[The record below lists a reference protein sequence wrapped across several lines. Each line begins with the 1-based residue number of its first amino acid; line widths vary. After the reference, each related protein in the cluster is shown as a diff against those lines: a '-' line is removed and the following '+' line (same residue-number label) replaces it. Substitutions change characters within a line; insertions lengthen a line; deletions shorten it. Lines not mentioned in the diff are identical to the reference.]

1 MVLYHEMTWDQY
13 VPHESAKDLFDQ
25 ICDEGKLDEL
35 ERLIDEFYDGGMI
48 EEGQLDD
55 LLISDDDWV
64 RGQLDLEEE
73 EEEEEEE
80 DEDDYAGDDPDE
92 EDDEDV

>member
-1 MVLYHEMTWDQY
+1 MLLYHEMTWDQY
-13 VPHESAKDLFDQ
+13 VPHESARELFEQ

-55 LLISDDDWV
+55 LLISEDDWV
-64 RGQLDLEEE
+64 REQLDLEDEDEE
-73 EEEEEEE
+73 D
-80 DEDDYAGDDPDE
+80 DEDDYAGDGPDE

>member
-1 MVLYHEMTWDQY
+1 MILYHEMTWDAY
-13 VPHESAKDLFDQ
+13 RPHDDARELFDQ

-35 ERLIDEFYDGGMI
+35 ESLIDEMYDGGMI

-55 LLISDDDWV
+55 LLRFEDDWV
-64 RGQLDLEEE
+64 RDRLDLEEE
-73 EEEEEEE
+73 EEEEED

-92 EDDEDV
+92 EDDDDV